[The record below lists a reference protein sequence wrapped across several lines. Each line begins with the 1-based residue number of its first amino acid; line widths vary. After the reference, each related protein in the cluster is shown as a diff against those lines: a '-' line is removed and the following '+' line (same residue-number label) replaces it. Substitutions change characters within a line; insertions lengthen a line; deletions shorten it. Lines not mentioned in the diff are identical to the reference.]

1 LRSAPGVEGLARP
14 AALLVALAL
23 AGCRAP
29 EGPPNV
35 LFVTVDTLRA
45 DHCSLYGYARPTT
58 PRLDGLARDGSVFEH
73 AYAPMAT
80 TAPSHSTMF
89 TGLLPRRHGVVKNGL
104 VLDAGQDTLAEAF
117 SRRGYRTAAIVSSFV
132 LERRFGLDQ
141 GFASYDDRFERTGG
155 SLERPEDDPSPLG
168 LDQRA
173 DRTFEKARAWLKAA
187 GYLDRQKTSAP
198 FFLWV
203 HFFDPHEPYAPPR
216 ELRRMFRSDE
226 KRRHAADI
234 AAYDAEVRFT
244 DTQIGALADA
254 LEAAGRLDD
263 TLFVVTADH
272 GEGLWD
278 HGESGHG
285 LHVYEEAVRVPLVVR
300 WPAALRRARRL
311 SGPVSLADL
320 RPTLLELTGAIEER
334 PGDGTSLAALLRTGR
349 SGDPNRPIF
358 LERREYE
365 YSRGRPWLK
374 GEMTALR
381 LGRFKYIE
389 APEENRVELYDLE
402 ADAGEKRDIAA
413 QRPKETV
420 ALQVALARWRERRG
434 PRATDDASEDTQEA
448 LRALGYV
455 Q

>member
-1 LRSAPGVEGLARP
+1 
-14 AALLVALAL
+14 
-23 AGCRAP
+23 
-29 EGPPNV
+29 
-35 LFVTVDTLRA
+35 
-45 DHCSLYGYARPTT
+45 
-58 PRLDGLARDGSVFEH
+58 
-73 AYAPMAT
+73 
-80 TAPSHSTMF
+80 
-89 TGLLPRRHGVVKNGL
+89 
-104 VLDAGQDTLAEAF
+104 
-117 SRRGYRTAAIVSSFV
+117 
-132 LERRFGLDQ
+132 
-141 GFASYDDRFERTGG
+141 
-155 SLERPEDDPSPLG
+155 
-168 LDQRA
+168 
-173 DRTFEKARAWLKAA
+173 
-187 GYLDRQKTSAP
+187 
-198 FFLWV
+198 
-203 HFFDPHEPYAPPR
+203 
-216 ELRRMFRSDE
+216 MFRSDE